1 MVLDNYTT
9 FRTHE
14 DKRKWIEPDVKAT
27 PAHAKSVLIW
37 MSLIGVDQRC
47 QIMKGN
53 SALPETS
60 VMRVSQASKLPDTLG
75 PNRFIWVKPR

>member
-9 FRTHE
+9 FRGLK
-14 DKRKWIEPDVKAT
+14 DKRKWSVPDVKAT
-27 PAHAKSVLIW
+27 PVHAKSVLIW

-47 QIMKGN
+47 QTMKGN

-75 PNRFIWVKPR
+75 PSRFSWVKPR